1 MKKTFKAITA
11 IIIALTCMATLVVTA
26 QADSKYIER
35 TFTYGRYSPTVVIHH
50 PVYNWVLEAKP
61 DGSLI
66 WAKPKGT
73 NAQLWVIFPTEYKG
87 YYAFREFNNGGWQQ
101 RYITYTPKGFRL
113 AFPGVN
119 KDGGE
124 LVKATQAYRFSW
136 RTTHKCGGKTFKN
149 VWCLFCKES
158 RLNMC
163 AGGWGGFR
171 LEQTNA

>member
-1 MKKTFKAITA
+1 MKKITA
-11 IIIALTCMATLVVTA
+11 ILTMIMLMFALTVPA
-26 QADSKYIER
+26 QAETRYIEK
-35 TFTYGRYSPTVVIHH
+35 TFTYGKYAPTVVIHH

-61 DGSLI
+61 DGSLS

-73 NAQLWVIFPTEYKG
+73 YAQLWVILPTNYKG
-87 YYAFREFNNGGWQQ
+87 YYAFREFNNGGLQQ

-113 AFPGVN
+113 DFPGTN

-124 LVKATQAYRFSW
+124 LVKAAQAYRFSW

-149 VWCLFCKES
+149 VWCLFCRES
-158 RLNMC
+158 GLNMC

-171 LEQTNA
+171 LEQTNAPE

>member
-1 MKKTFKAITA
+1 MKKVLKAAVAVIVALAITV
-11 IIIALTCMATLVVTA
+11 IMIVTA
-26 QADSKYIER
+26 NAETRYIEK
-35 TFTYGRYSPTVVIHH
+35 TFVFGRYAPTVVIHH

-61 DGSLI
+61 DGSLS

-73 NAQLWVIFPTEYKG
+73 DAQLWVILPTDYKG

-113 AFPGVN
+113 DFPGTN
-119 KDGGE
+119 ENGGE
-124 LVKATQAYRFSW
+124 LVEAAQAYRFSW

-149 VWCLFCKES
+149 VWCLFCKEPG
-158 RLNMC
+158 LNMC